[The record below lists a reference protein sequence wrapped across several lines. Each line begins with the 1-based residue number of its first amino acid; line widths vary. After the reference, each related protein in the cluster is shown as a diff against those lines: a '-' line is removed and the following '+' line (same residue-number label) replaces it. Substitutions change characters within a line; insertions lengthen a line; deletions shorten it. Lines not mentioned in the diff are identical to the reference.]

1 MYQPCIVHDTGELSH
16 RIQKMGGGIL
26 VHLLGD
32 DESPAQRREA
42 ALHPHAFFRRLGQ
55 VEIAGVFQVRTLV
68 EVAFKGTAQET
79 HVVLL

>member
-1 MYQPCIVHDTGELSH
+1 MYQPCIVHDTGELSY

-55 VEIAGVFQVRTLV
+55 VQIAFVVQERTFV
-68 EVAFKGTAQET
+68 EVHLVAPGKET
-79 HVVLL
+79 